1 MNTTQKRIV
10 TYWLYLGLFL
20 VGLMIIIGGITRLTH
35 SGLSM
40 VEWKLI
46 GGTIPPLNETQW
58 QETFTKYQQ
67 FPEYKKINTGMS
79 LSQFKAIF
87 FWEYLHRLFGRLIG
101 LTFIIP
107 FFIFWIKKWLSSTQ
121 KKQLIVLLGLGALQG
136 FLGWFMVKSGLVDI
150 PAVSHYRLATHLITA
165 FGLMCYIYW
174 LILIFNNIKR
184 EPNQIINR
192 LCKWLISILVIQ
204 IIYGAFVAGL
214 KAGYLLPLEGGIFKS
229 IFGYSVRS
237 ASDFSLLNNG
247 FDIQAFHRIFAWV
260 VFAISIIIYNKSK
273 NTNLKTTGMLVFGLV
288 ITQISLGIVTLL
300 LSVEI
305 HIATTHQF
313 IAILL
318 LLAVIRLSYLSSE
331 KFQSN
336 A

>member
-87 FWEYLHRLFGRLIG
+87 FWEYVHRLFGRLIG

-150 PAVSHYRLATHLITA
+150 PAVSHYRLAIHLITA

-174 LILIFNNIKR
+174 LTLSFNNIKR
-184 EPNQIINR
+184 QPNQIINR
-192 LCKWLISILVIQ
+192 LSKWLIGVLIIQ

-229 IFGYSVRS
+229 IFGYSVRT

-247 FDIQAFHRIFAWV
+247 FDIQAFHRLFAWV

-273 NTNLKTTGMLVFGLV
+273 NTNLKTTGMLIFGLV
-288 ITQISLGIVTLL
+288 ITQISLGIATLL
-300 LSVEI
+300 LSVQI

-318 LLAVIRLSYLSSE
+318 LLAVIHLTYLSSE

>member
-87 FWEYLHRLFGRLIG
+87 FWEYVHRLFGRLIG
-101 LTFIIP
+101 LIFIIP

-150 PAVSHYRLATHLITA
+150 PAVSHYRLATHLLTA
-165 FGLMCYIYW
+165 FTLMCYIYW
-174 LILIFNNIKR
+174 LTLSFNNIKR
-184 EPNQIINR
+184 QPNQTINK
-192 LCKWLISILVIQ
+192 LSSWLIGVLVIQ

-247 FDIQAFHRIFAWV
+247 FDIQAFHRLFAWV

>member
-1 MNTTQKRIV
+1 MNTSQKRIV
-10 TYWLYLGLFL
+10 TYWLYLGLIL

-79 LSQFKAIF
+79 LSEFKAIF

-101 LTFIIP
+101 LIFIIP
-107 FFIFWIKKWLSSTQ
+107 FLIFWTKKWLDNSQ
-121 KKQLIVLLGLGALQG
+121 KKKLLILLGLGALQG

-150 PAVSHYRLATHLITA
+150 PAVSHYRLATHLLTA
-165 FGLMCYIYW
+165 FTLMCYIYW
-174 LILIFNNIKR
+174 LILSFNNIKR
-184 EPNQIINR
+184 KPNQIINR
-192 LCKWLISILVIQ
+192 LCNWLISILVIQ

-214 KAGYLLPLEGGIFKS
+214 KAGYLIPLDEGFFKI
-229 IFGYSVRS
+229 IFGYTARND
-237 ASDFSLLNNG
+237 SDFSLLRNG

-260 VFAISIIIYNKSK
+260 VFAISIIIYNKTK
-273 NTNLKTTGMLVFGLV
+273 NTNLKTTGILVCGLV
-288 ITQISLGIVTLL
+288 ITQISLGIATLL
-300 LSVEI
+300 LRVQI
-305 HIATTHQF
+305 HVATTHQF

-318 LLAVIRLSYLSSE
+318 LLAVVRLTYLSSG
-331 KFQSN
+331 KSQSN

>member
-1 MNTTQKRIV
+1 MNTSQKKIV
-10 TYWLYLGLFL
+10 TYWLYLGLIL

-46 GGTIPPLNETQW
+46 GGTIPPLNENQW

-79 LSQFKAIF
+79 LSEFKAIF

-101 LTFIIP
+101 LIFIIP
-107 FFIFWIKKWLSSTQ
+107 FLIFWTKKWLDNSQ
-121 KKQLIVLLGLGALQG
+121 KKKLLILLGLGALQG
-136 FLGWFMVKSGLVDI
+136 FLGWFMVESGLVDI
-150 PAVSHYRLATHLITA
+150 PAVSHYRLATHLLTA
-165 FGLMCYIYW
+165 FTLMCYIYW
-174 LILIFNNIKR
+174 LILSFNNVER
-184 EPNQIINR
+184 QPNQIINR
-192 LCKWLISILVIQ
+192 LSKGLISVLVIQ

-229 IFGYSVRS
+229 IFGYSLRGGN
-237 ASDFSLLNNG
+237 DFSLLNNG

-260 VFAISIIIYNKSK
+260 VFAISIIIYNKTK
-273 NTNLKTTGMLVFGLV
+273 NTNLKTNGNLVFGLV
-288 ITQISLGIVTLL
+288 ITQISLGIATLL
-300 LSVEI
+300 LRVQI
-305 HIATTHQF
+305 HVATTHQF

-318 LLAVIRLSYLSSE
+318 LLAVIRLTYLSSE
-331 KFQSN
+331 KSQSN

>member
-1 MNTTQKRIV
+1 MNTSQKRIV
-10 TYWLYLGLFL
+10 TYWLYLGLIL
-20 VGLMIIIGGITRLTH
+20 VGIMIIIGGITRLTH

-46 GGTIPPLNETQW
+46 GGTIPPLNENQW

-79 LSQFKAIF
+79 LSEFKAIF

-101 LTFIIP
+101 LIFIIP
-107 FFIFWIKKWLSSTQ
+107 FLIFWTKKWLNNSQ
-121 KKQLIVLLGLGALQG
+121 KKKLLILLGLGALQG
-136 FLGWFMVKSGLVDI
+136 FLGWFMVESGLVDI
-150 PAVSHYRLATHLITA
+150 PAVSHYRLATHLLTA
-165 FGLMCYIYW
+165 FTLMCYIYW
-174 LILIFNNIKR
+174 LILSFNNVER
-184 EPNQIINR
+184 QPNQIINR
-192 LCKWLISILVIQ
+192 LSKWLISLLVIQ

-214 KAGYLLPLEGGIFKS
+214 KAGYLIPVKGGVFEI
-229 IFGYSVRS
+229 IFGYTLRS
-237 ASDFSLLNNG
+237 SNDFSLIENG

-260 VFAISIIIYNKSK
+260 VLVMSIIIYNKSK
-273 NTNLKTTGMLVFGLV
+273 NTNLKTAGMLVFGLV
-288 ITQISLGIVTLL
+288 ITQISLGIATLL
-300 LSVEI
+300 LRVQI

-318 LLAVIRLSYLSSE
+318 LLAVIRLTYLSSE
-331 KFQSN
+331 KSQSN

>member
-1 MNTTQKRIV
+1 MNISQKRII
-10 TYWLYLGLFL
+10 TYWLYLGLIL

-46 GGTIPPLNETQW
+46 GGTIPPLNENQW

-79 LSQFKAIF
+79 LSEFKAIF

-101 LTFIIP
+101 LIFIIP
-107 FFIFWIKKWLSSTQ
+107 FIIFWTKKWLENSQ
-121 KKQLIVLLGLGALQG
+121 KKKLLILLGLGALQG
-136 FLGWFMVKSGLVDI
+136 FLGWFMVESGLVDI
-150 PAVSHYRLATHLITA
+150 PAVSHYRLATHLLTA
-165 FGLMCYIYW
+165 FTLMCYIYW
-174 LILIFNNIKR
+174 LILSFNNIKR
-184 EPNQIINR
+184 EPNQRINQ
-192 LCKWLISILVIQ
+192 LSKWLISILVIQ

-214 KAGYLLPLEGGIFKS
+214 KAGYLIPLDGGFFKI
-229 IFGYSVRS
+229 IFGYTVRND
-237 ASDFSLLNNG
+237 SDFSLLRNG

-260 VFAISIIIYNKSK
+260 VFAISIIIYNKTK
-273 NTNLKTTGMLVFGLV
+273 NTNLKTTGMLVLGLV
-288 ITQISLGIVTLL
+288 ITQISLGIATLL
-300 LSVEI
+300 LRVQI
-305 HIATTHQF
+305 HVATTHQF

-318 LLAVIRLSYLSSE
+318 LLAVVRLTYLSSG
-331 KFQSN
+331 KSQSN

>member
-40 VEWKLI
+40 VEWRLI

-150 PAVSHYRLATHLITA
+150 PAVSHYRLATHLLTA
-165 FGLMCYIYW
+165 FTLMCYIYW
-174 LILIFNNIKR
+174 LTLSFNNIKR
-184 EPNQIINR
+184 QPNQTINK
-192 LCKWLISILVIQ
+192 LSSWLIGALVIQ

-247 FDIQAFHRIFAWV
+247 FDIQAFHRLFAWV
-260 VFAISIIIYNKSK
+260 VFSISIIIYNKSK

>member
-1 MNTTQKRIV
+1 MNTSQKRVVIS
-10 TYWLYLGLFL
+10 WLYLGLIL
-20 VGLMIIIGGITRLTH
+20 VGIMIIIGGITRLTH

-46 GGTIPPLNETQW
+46 GGTIPPLNENQW

-79 LSQFKAIF
+79 LSEFKAIF

-101 LTFIIP
+101 LIFIIP
-107 FFIFWIKKWLSSTQ
+107 FLIFWTKKWLDNSQ
-121 KKQLIVLLGLGALQG
+121 KKKLLILLGLGALQG
-136 FLGWFMVKSGLVDI
+136 FLGWFMVESGLVDI
-150 PAVSHYRLATHLITA
+150 PAVSHYRLATHLLTA
-165 FGLMCYIYW
+165 FTLMCYIYW
-174 LILIFNNIKR
+174 LILSFNNVER
-184 EPNQIINR
+184 QPNQIINR
-192 LCKWLISILVIQ
+192 LSKWLISLLVIQ

-214 KAGYLLPLEGGIFKS
+214 KAGYLLPLEGGVFKS
-229 IFGYSVRS
+229 IIGYSLRS
-237 ASDFSLLNNG
+237 ANDFSLLNNG

-260 VFAISIIIYNKSK
+260 VFVISIIIYNKSK

-288 ITQISLGIVTLL
+288 ITQISLGIATLL
-300 LSVEI
+300 LRVQI
-305 HIATTHQF
+305 HVATTHQF

-318 LLAVIRLSYLSSE
+318 LLAVIRLTYLSSE
-331 KFQSN
+331 KSQSN

>member
-1 MNTTQKRIV
+1 MNTSQKRIV
-10 TYWLYLGLFL
+10 TYWLYLGLIL
-20 VGLMIIIGGITRLTH
+20 VGIMIIIGGITRLTH

-46 GGTIPPLNETQW
+46 GGTIPPLNENQW

-79 LSQFKAIF
+79 LSEFKAIF

-101 LTFIIP
+101 LIFIIP
-107 FFIFWIKKWLSSTQ
+107 FLIFWTKKWLDNSQ
-121 KKQLIVLLGLGALQG
+121 KKKLLILLGLGALQG
-136 FLGWFMVKSGLVDI
+136 FLGWFMVESGLVDI
-150 PAVSHYRLATHLITA
+150 PAVSHYRLATHLLTA
-165 FGLMCYIYW
+165 FTLMCYIYW
-174 LILIFNNIKR
+174 LILSFNNVER
-184 EPNQIINR
+184 QPNQIINR
-192 LCKWLISILVIQ
+192 LSKWLISLLVIQ

-214 KAGYLLPLEGGIFKS
+214 KAGYLLPLEGGVFKS
-229 IFGYSVRS
+229 IIGYSLRS
-237 ASDFSLLNNG
+237 ENDFSLLNNG

-260 VFAISIIIYNKSK
+260 VFVISIIIYNKSK

-288 ITQISLGIVTLL
+288 ITQISLGIATLL
-300 LSVEI
+300 LRVQI
-305 HIATTHQF
+305 HVATTHQF

-318 LLAVIRLSYLSSE
+318 LLAVIRLTYLSSE
-331 KFQSN
+331 KSQSN

>member
-1 MNTTQKRIV
+1 
-10 TYWLYLGLFL
+10 
-20 VGLMIIIGGITRLTH
+20 
-35 SGLSM
+35 
-40 VEWKLI
+40 
-46 GGTIPPLNETQW
+46 
-58 QETFTKYQQ
+58 
-67 FPEYKKINTGMS
+67 MS

-150 PAVSHYRLATHLITA
+150 PAVSHYRLATHLLTA
-165 FGLMCYIYW
+165 FTLMCYIYW
-174 LILIFNNIKR
+174 LTLSFNNIKR
-184 EPNQIINR
+184 QPNQTINK
-192 LCKWLISILVIQ
+192 LSSWLIGVLVIQ

-247 FDIQAFHRIFAWV
+247 FDIQAFHRLFAWV

>member
-1 MNTTQKRIV
+1 MNTSQKRIV
-10 TYWLYLGLFL
+10 TYWLYLGLIL

-79 LSQFKAIF
+79 LSEFKAIF

-101 LTFIIP
+101 LIFIIP
-107 FFIFWIKKWLSSTQ
+107 FLIFWTKKWLDNSQ
-121 KKQLIVLLGLGALQG
+121 KKKLLILLGLGALQG

-150 PAVSHYRLATHLITA
+150 PAVSHYRLATHLLTA
-165 FGLMCYIYW
+165 FTLMCYIYW
-174 LILIFNNIKR
+174 LILSFNNIKR

-214 KAGYLLPLEGGIFKS
+214 KAGYLTPLDGGFFKV
-229 IFGYSVRS
+229 IFGYTVRND
-237 ASDFSLLNNG
+237 SDFSLLRNG

-260 VFAISIIIYNKSK
+260 VFAISIIIYNKTK
-273 NTNLKTTGMLVFGLV
+273 NTNLKTTGMLVLVLV
-288 ITQISLGIVTLL
+288 ITQISLGIATLL
-300 LSVEI
+300 LRVQI
-305 HIATTHQF
+305 HVATTHQF

-318 LLAVIRLSYLSSE
+318 LLAVVRLTYLSSG
-331 KFQSN
+331 KSQLN
-336 A
+336 T

>member
-1 MNTTQKRIV
+1 MNTSQKKIL
-10 TYWLYLGLFL
+10 TYWLYLGLIL

-46 GGTIPPLNETQW
+46 GGTIPPLNENQW

-79 LSQFKAIF
+79 LSEFKAIF

-101 LTFIIP
+101 LIFIIP
-107 FFIFWIKKWLSSTQ
+107 FLIFWTKKWLDNSQ
-121 KKQLIVLLGLGALQG
+121 KKKLLILLGLGALQG
-136 FLGWFMVKSGLVDI
+136 FLGWFMVESGLVDI
-150 PAVSHYRLATHLITA
+150 PAVSHYRLATHLLTA
-165 FGLMCYIYW
+165 FTLMCYIYW
-174 LILIFNNIKR
+174 LILSFNNVER
-184 EPNQIINR
+184 QPNQIINR
-192 LCKWLISILVIQ
+192 LSKWLISLLVIQ

-214 KAGYLLPLEGGIFKS
+214 KAGYLLPLEGGVFKS
-229 IFGYSVRS
+229 IIGYSLRS
-237 ASDFSLLNNG
+237 ANDFSLLNNG

-260 VFAISIIIYNKSK
+260 VFVISIIIYNKSK

-288 ITQISLGIVTLL
+288 ITQISLGIATLL
-300 LSVEI
+300 LRVQI
-305 HIATTHQF
+305 HVATTHQF

-318 LLAVIRLSYLSSE
+318 LLAVIRLTYLSSE
-331 KFQSN
+331 KSQSN

>member
-1 MNTTQKRIV
+1 MNTSQKRIV
-10 TYWLYLGLFL
+10 TYWLYLGLIL

-46 GGTIPPLNETQW
+46 GGTIPPLNENQW

-79 LSQFKAIF
+79 LSEFKAIF

-101 LTFIIP
+101 LIFIIP
-107 FFIFWIKKWLSSTQ
+107 FIIFWTKKWLDNSQ
-121 KKQLIVLLGLGALQG
+121 KKKLIILLGLGALQG
-136 FLGWFMVKSGLVDI
+136 FLGWFMVESGLVDI
-150 PAVSHYRLATHLITA
+150 PAVSHYRLATHLLTA
-165 FGLMCYIYW
+165 FTLMCYIYW
-174 LILIFNNIKR
+174 LTLSFNNVER
-184 EPNQIINR
+184 QPNQIINR
-192 LCKWLISILVIQ
+192 LSKWLISLLVIQ

-214 KAGYLLPLEGGIFKS
+214 KAGYLIPVKGGFFEI
-229 IFGYSVRS
+229 IFGYTLRS
-237 ASDFSLLNNG
+237 SNDFSLLENG

-260 VFAISIIIYNKSK
+260 VLAMSIVIYNKSK
-273 NTNLKTTGMLVFGLV
+273 KTKLRTTGMLVFGLV
-288 ITQISLGIVTLL
+288 ITQISLGIATLL
-300 LSVEI
+300 LRVQI
-305 HIATTHQF
+305 HVATTHQF

-318 LLAVIRLSYLSSE
+318 LLAVIHLTYLSSE
-331 KFQSN
+331 KSQSN

>member
-1 MNTTQKRIV
+1 MNTSQKRIV
-10 TYWLYLGLFL
+10 TYWLYLGLIL

-107 FFIFWIKKWLSSTQ
+107 FFIFWIKKWLSNTQ

-174 LILIFNNIKR
+174 LTLSFNNIKR
-184 EPNQIINR
+184 QPNQTINR
-192 LCKWLISILVIQ
+192 LSKWLIGVLVIQ

-247 FDIQAFHRIFAWV
+247 FDIQAFHRLFAWV

-273 NTNLKTTGMLVFGLV
+273 NTNLKTTGILIFGLV

-313 IAILL
+313 IAILIL
-318 LLAVIRLSYLSSE
+318 LTVIHLTYLSSE
-331 KFQSN
+331 KSQSN

>member
-150 PAVSHYRLATHLITA
+150 PAVSHYRLAIHLITA

-174 LILIFNNIKR
+174 LTLSFNNIKR
-184 EPNQIINR
+184 QPNQTINK
-192 LCKWLISILVIQ
+192 LSSWLIGVLVIQ

-229 IFGYSVRS
+229 IFGYSVRT

-247 FDIQAFHRIFAWV
+247 FDIQAFHRLFAWV

-288 ITQISLGIVTLL
+288 ITQISLGIATLL

-318 LLAVIRLSYLSSE
+318 LLAVIHLTYLSSE
-331 KFQSN
+331 KSQSN

>member
-174 LILIFNNIKR
+174 LTLSFNNIKR
-184 EPNQIINR
+184 QPNQTINK
-192 LCKWLISILVIQ
+192 LSSWLIGVLVIQ

-247 FDIQAFHRIFAWV
+247 FDIQAFHRLFAWV

-273 NTNLKTTGMLVFGLV
+273 NTNLKTTGMLIFGLV
-288 ITQISLGIVTLL
+288 ITQISLGIATLL
-300 LSVEI
+300 LSVQI

-318 LLAVIRLSYLSSE
+318 LLAVIHLTYLSSE
-331 KFQSN
+331 KSQSN

>member
-1 MNTTQKRIV
+1 MNTSQKRIV
-10 TYWLYLGLFL
+10 TYWLYLGLIL

-46 GGTIPPLNETQW
+46 AGTIPPLNETQW

-67 FPEYKKINTGMS
+67 FPEYKKINTGMN

-174 LILIFNNIKR
+174 LTLSFNNIKR
-184 EPNQIINR
+184 QPNQIINR
-192 LCKWLISILVIQ
+192 LSRWLIGVLVIQ

-247 FDIQAFHRIFAWV
+247 FDIQAFHRLFAWV
-260 VFAISIIIYNKSK
+260 VFSISIIIYNKSK
-273 NTNLKTTGMLVFGLV
+273 NTNLKNTGILLIGLV
-288 ITQISLGIVTLL
+288 IAQISLGIATLIL
-300 LSVEI
+300 RVQI

-318 LLAVIRLSYLSSE
+318 LLAVIRLIYLSSE
-331 KFQSN
+331 KSQSN

>member
-1 MNTTQKRIV
+1 MNTSQKKIV
-10 TYWLYLGLFL
+10 TYWLYLGLVL

-79 LSQFKAIF
+79 LSEFKAIF

-101 LTFIIP
+101 LIFIIP
-107 FFIFWIKKWLSSTQ
+107 FIIFWTKKWLDNSQ
-121 KKQLIVLLGLGALQG
+121 KKKLIILLGLGAFQG
-136 FLGWFMVKSGLVDI
+136 FLGWFMVESGLVDI
-150 PAVSHYRLATHLITA
+150 PAVSHYRLATHLLTA
-165 FGLMCYIYW
+165 FTLMCYIYW
-174 LILIFNNIKR
+174 LTLSFNNVER
-184 EPNQIINR
+184 YPNQIINR
-192 LCKWLISILVIQ
+192 LSKWLIGLLVIQ
-204 IIYGAFVAGL
+204 IVYGAFVAGL
-214 KAGYLLPLEGGIFKS
+214 KAGYLLHLEGGIFKS

-247 FDIQAFHRIFAWV
+247 FDIQAFHRLFAWV

-288 ITQISLGIVTLL
+288 FTQISLGIATLL
-300 LSVEI
+300 LSVQI

-318 LLAVIRLSYLSSE
+318 LLAVIHLTYLSSE
-331 KFQSN
+331 KSQSN

>member
-1 MNTTQKRIV
+1 MNNTQKRIV

-46 GGTIPPLNETQW
+46 AGTIPPLNETQW

-87 FWEYLHRLFGRLIG
+87 FGEYLHRLFGRLIG

-150 PAVSHYRLATHLITA
+150 PAVSHYRLATHLLTA
-165 FGLMCYIYW
+165 FTLMCYIYW
-174 LILIFNNIKR
+174 LTLSFNNIKR
-184 EPNQIINR
+184 QPNQTINK
-192 LCKWLISILVIQ
+192 LSSWLIGALVIQ